1 MVAVESF
8 DVVDDV
14 ERPDAASKVGLSK
27 LDI

>member
-14 ERPDAASKVGLSK
+14 ERPDAASKVDLLK
-27 LDI
+27 PDL